1 MQCPGLPAFA
11 AARRS
16 HVGRPRTPIGTFGT
30 ITCRKQP
37 NGNHLARARY
47 RDWDGKNR
55 LVQST
60 GPSRAAAERKLKQKL
75 AERSLY
81 QPGFNGMSADSPF
94 PELVAYWLEDM
105 EIEDRLSLTTRH
117 LYERDMRTLV
127 LPVFEDLTLREI
139 GVARC
144 DYFLK
149 RLATRSYSRAKHARV
164 VLRLALA
171 LTVRHEMLLRNPM
184 DHVSRLHRKKT
195 IPDAFTIDQ
204 VQDIR
209 AAIKAWESRRIL
221 TGPRPDCQLGQIV
234 EVMLGTSARIGEV
247 LAIRHQDL
255 DFDSLIPTVR
265 IAGTIVSRKG
275 EPTHRQDH
283 PKTDRS
289 VRRVALPTFALQA
302 IRSRMLRAGEAKD
315 PETLLFATRVGTPH
329 TTNNVRRLLRDVM
342 EAAGI
347 EDVTP
352 HRFRRTV
359 ATVVNEA
366 QGVHLASELL
376 GHTDPRITMQ
386 HYIQRNE
393 TVNPVTAD
401 FLEDAF
407 GKAG

>member
-1 MQCPGLPAFA
+1 M
-11 AARRS
+11 
-16 HVGRPRTPIGTFGT
+16 GRPRTPIGTFGVIAT
-30 ITCRKQP
+30 RAQP
-37 NGNHLARARY
+37 GGNYVSKARY

-55 LVQST
+55 LVQAT
-60 GPSRAAAERKLKQKL
+60 GSSRSAAQRKLKQKL
-75 AERSLY
+75 AERTLY

-94 PELVAYWLEDM
+94 PELVVYWLEDM
-105 EIEDRLSLTTRH
+105 EIEDRLSRTTRN

-127 LPVFEDLTLREI
+127 LPAFKDLTLREI

-144 DYFLK
+144 DHFLK
-149 RLATRSYSRAKHARV
+149 HLAKRSYSRAKHARV

-171 LTVRHEMLLRNPM
+171 LAIRHEILSRNPM

-195 IPDAFTIDQ
+195 IPDAFTIGD

-221 TGPRPDCQLGQIV
+221 AGPRPDRQLGQIV

-247 LAIRHQDL
+247 LAIRLQDIGL
-255 DFDSLIPTVR
+255 DGPIPTAR
-265 IAGTIVSRKG
+265 IAGTIISRKG

-289 VRRVALPTFALQA
+289 VRRVALPLFALHA
-302 IRSRMLRAGEAKD
+302 IRSRLLRTGETA
-315 PETLLFATRVGTPH
+315 PGALLFSTRVATPH
-329 TTNNVRRLLRDVM
+329 TTNNIRWLLRDVM
-342 EAAGI
+342 DEAGI
-347 EDVTP
+347 ENVTP

-359 ATVVNEA
+359 ATVINDA
-366 QGVHLASELL
+366 QGALLASELL

-386 HYIQRNE
+386 HYIQRSE
-393 TVNPVTAD
+393 IVNPATAEH
-401 FLEDAF
+401 LERAF

>member
-1 MQCPGLPAFA
+1 M
-11 AARRS
+11 
-16 HVGRPRTPIGTFGT
+16 GRPRTPIGTFGVIAT
-30 ITCRKQP
+30 RTQP
-37 NGNHLARARY
+37 GGNYVSKARY

-60 GPSRAAAERKLKQKL
+60 GPSRSAAERKLKQKL
-75 AERSLY
+75 AERTLY

-105 EIEDRLSLTTRH
+105 EIEDRLSRTTRN

-127 LPVFEDLTLREI
+127 LPAFKDLTLREI

-149 RLATRSYSRAKHARV
+149 HLAKRSYSRAKHARV
-164 VLRLALA
+164 VLRLAIALA
-171 LTVRHEMLLRNPM
+171 VRHEILPRNPM

-195 IPDAFTIDQ
+195 IPDAFTIGE
-204 VQDIR
+204 VQEIR

-221 TGPRPDCQLGQIV
+221 AGPRPDRQLGQIV

-247 LAIRHQDL
+247 LAIRLQDIDL
-255 DFDSLIPTVR
+255 DGPIPTAR
-265 IAGTIVSRKG
+265 ISGTIISRKG

-289 VRRVALPTFALQA
+289 VRRVALPSFALHA
-302 IRSRMLRAGEAKD
+302 IRSRLLRTGETEPGA
-315 PETLLFATRVGTPH
+315 LLFSTRSGTPH

-342 EAAGI
+342 DEAGV
-347 EDVTP
+347 ENVTP

-359 ATVVNEA
+359 ATVINDA
-366 QGVHLASELL
+366 KGVLLASELL
-376 GHTDPRITMQ
+376 GHTDPRITVQ

-393 TVNPVTAD
+393 TVNPATAEY
-401 FLEDAF
+401 LEQAF
-407 GKAG
+407 GRAG